1 MGIVSCHFED
11 CKKTANISNVWISII
26 SKTNTDIGRSCNLYT
41 FPPGKHF
48 TLNNSI
54 SYFNNVQNILIK
66 KESLLMTLFVIVKVY
81 HSFTLEQQKKTVNIP
96 SDQPLFSK
104 GKLLA
109 FHFHYASKR
118 WSLVGAVLNTK
129 NKRTS
134 SSKTCVFS
142 TSHVHMLFLC
152 NFRTKKQ

>member
-1 MGIVSCHFED
+1 MSCHFED

-26 SKTNTDIGRSCNLYT
+26 SKANTDIGRSCNLYT

-66 KESLLMTLFVIVKVY
+66 TESLLMTLFVIVKVY
-81 HSFTLEQQKKTVNIP
+81 HSFTLEQQKNGKYSLRSTLI
-96 SDQPLFSK
+96 FK
-104 GKLLA
+104 RKLLA